1 MINILR
7 ILNNFYNMSFTD
19 ITKIRDGGS
28 VSYAVY
34 SDSCRYFLRVIKP
47 AFIETAISG
56 VNIQVFLQNREFSVP
71 LVVLTKDNLPYARTE
86 SGLFILYE
94 FIEGSDSD
102 TDQDIEDIGMLISR
116 LHNTMRDYT
125 GELKNCDRQFYI
137 GRYIDILIKKQY
149 PKTDEFIKYGNTI
162 WEKVKDLPRGYCHGD
177 MYSGNIYK
185 TPDKKLYIL
194 DFDTSCNGFPM
205 YDLAL
210 ICNKTHYFNF
220 DESGY
225 FRSKELLA
233 RLLPGYS
240 KVITLSKKEIDAFY
254 DLIALYHFALQAT
267 IIENNGL
274 DCVNNGFLDKQ
285 LDWLLKW
292 KEQCESVIVTNL

>member
-1 MINILR
+1 MTNILR

-19 ITKIRDGGS
+19 IRKIRDGGS
-28 VSYAVY
+28 VSYAV
-34 SDSCRYFLRVIKP
+34 SLDSYRYFLRVIKP
-47 AFIETAISG
+47 AFIETALTG
-56 VNIQVFLQNREFSVP
+56 ANTQVFLQSKGFPVPSV
-71 LVVLTKDNLPYARTE
+71 VFTKDNLPYARTE

-94 FIEGSDSD
+94 FLEGIDSD
-102 TDQDIEDIGMLISR
+102 TGKDIEDIGTLIGR
-116 LHNTMRDYT
+116 LHYTMKGYT
-125 GELKNCDRQFYI
+125 GELINHDKQFFI

-149 PKTDEFIKYGNTI
+149 PKTDEFFKYGNALWI
-162 WEKVKDLPRGYCHGD
+162 KAKDLPRGYCHGD
-177 MYSGNIYK
+177 MYDGNIYK

-225 FRSKELLA
+225 FKSKEMLS
-233 RLLPGYS
+233 RFLPGYL
-240 KVITLSKKEIDAFY
+240 KYITLTKTEIDALY

-274 DCVNNGFLDKQ
+274 DCVNNEFLDKQ
-285 LDWLLKW
+285 LDWLLR
-292 KEQCESVIVTNL
+292 

>member
-1 MINILR
+1 MQNILN
-7 ILNNFYNMSFTD
+7 ILNSFYNMNFTD
-19 ITKIRDGGS
+19 ISMIRDAGS
-28 VSYAVY
+28 VSYTVF
-34 SDSCRYFLRVIKP
+34 SNNLRYFLRVIKP
-47 AFIETAISG
+47 AIIETAFSG
-56 VNIQVFLQNREFSVP
+56 AKIQAFLYSKGFPVP
-71 LVVLTKDNLPYARTE
+71 LVIYTKDNQPCIRTE
-86 SGLFILYE
+86 NGLFILYE

-274 DCVNNGFLDKQ
+274 DCVNNEFLDKQ
-285 LDWLLKW
+285 LDWLLRW

>member
-1 MINILR
+1 MTNILR

-19 ITKIRDGGS
+19 IRKIRDGGS

-34 SDSCRYFLRVIKP
+34 SDNCKYFLRVIKP

-56 VNIQVFLQNREFSVP
+56 VNIQVFLQNRGFSVP
-71 LVVLTKDNLPYARTE
+71 TVVLTKDNLSYGRTE
-86 SGLFILYE
+86 NGLFILYE
-94 FIEGSDSD
+94 FIEGNDSD

-149 PKTDEFIKYGNTI
+149 PKTDEFIKYGNSI

-177 MYSGNIYK
+177 MYDGNIYK
-185 TPDKKLYIL
+185 TPDKKFYIL
-194 DFDTSCNGFPM
+194 DLDTSCNGFPM

-225 FRSKELLA
+225 FKSKEMLS
-233 RLLPGYS
+233 RFLPVYL
-240 KVITLSKKEIDAFY
+240 KYITLTKTEIDAFY

-274 DCVNNGFLDKQ
+274 DCVNNECLDKQ
-285 LDWLLKW
+285 LDWLLRW
-292 KEQCESVIVTNL
+292 KEICGRYYR

>member
-1 MINILR
+1 MQNILN
-7 ILNNFYNMSFTD
+7 ILNSFYNMNFTD
-19 ITKIRDGGS
+19 ISMIRDAGS
-28 VSYAVY
+28 VSYTVF
-34 SDSCRYFLRVIKP
+34 SNNLRYFLRVIKP
-47 AFIETAISG
+47 AIIETAFSG
-56 VNIQVFLQNREFSVP
+56 AKIQAFLYSKGFPVP
-71 LVVLTKDNLPYARTE
+71 LVIYTKDNQPCIRTE
-86 SGLFILYE
+86 NGLFILYE
-94 FIEGSDSD
+94 FIEGNDSD
-102 TDQDIEDIGMLISR
+102 TDQNIEDIGMLIGR

-177 MYSGNIYK
+177 MYNGNIYK

>member
-1 MINILR
+1 MQNILN
-7 ILNNFYNMSFTD
+7 ILNSFYNMNFTD
-19 ITKIRDGGS
+19 ISMIRDAGS
-28 VSYAVY
+28 VSYTVF
-34 SDSCRYFLRVIKP
+34 SNNLRYFLRVIKP
-47 AFIETAISG
+47 AIIETAFSG
-56 VNIQVFLQNREFSVP
+56 AKIQAFLYSKGFPVP
-71 LVVLTKDNLPYARTE
+71 LVIYTKDNLPYARTE

-102 TDQDIEDIGMLISR
+102 TDQNIEDIGMLIGR

-177 MYSGNIYK
+177 MYNGNIYK

>member
-1 MINILR
+1 
-7 ILNNFYNMSFTD
+7 
-19 ITKIRDGGS
+19 
-28 VSYAVY
+28 
-34 SDSCRYFLRVIKP
+34 
-47 AFIETAISG
+47 
-56 VNIQVFLQNREFSVP
+56 
-71 LVVLTKDNLPYARTE
+71 
-86 SGLFILYE
+86 
-94 FIEGSDSD
+94 
-102 TDQDIEDIGMLISR
+102 R

-177 MYSGNIYK
+177 MYNGNIYK

>member
-1 MINILR
+1 MQNILN
-7 ILNNFYNMSFTD
+7 ILNSFYNMNFTD
-19 ITKIRDGGS
+19 ISMIRDAGS
-28 VSYAVY
+28 VSYTVF
-34 SDSCRYFLRVIKP
+34 SNNLRYFLRVIKP
-47 AFIETAISG
+47 AIIETAFSG
-56 VNIQVFLQNREFSVP
+56 AKIQAFLYSKGFPVP
-71 LVVLTKDNLPYARTE
+71 LVIYTKDNLPYARTE

-102 TDQDIEDIGMLISR
+102 TDQNIEDIGMLISR